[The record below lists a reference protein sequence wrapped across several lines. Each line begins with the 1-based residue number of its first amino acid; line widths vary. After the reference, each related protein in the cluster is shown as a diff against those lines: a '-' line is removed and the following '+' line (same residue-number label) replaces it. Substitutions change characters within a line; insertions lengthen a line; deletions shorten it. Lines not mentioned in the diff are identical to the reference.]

1 MIGAILI
8 LALGM
13 LADDRTAFQ
22 KQAESI
28 AKQKASLEKQTGK
41 PTDSFFTTA
50 WTSPPPV
57 PPAPP
62 APECDAMAETET
74 APLIAAAATSQKV
87 DPKLLHAVIQQES
100 AFRPCAVSAKGAM
113 GMMQLMP
120 ETADELK
127 VTDPFD
133 AEQNI
138 NAGARYLKQLMDRF
152 HGDLKLALAAYNAG
166 PARVDGAAAV
176 PDIAETQD
184 YVSQI
189 LKALEKVK

>member
-1 MIGAILI
+1 MIAAILI

-13 LADDRTAFQ
+13 LADDRSAFQ
-22 KQAESI
+22 KQADSI

-50 WTSPPPV
+50 WTSP
-57 PPAPP
+57 APTLP
-62 APECDAMAETET
+62 APECDAMSEAET

-87 DPKLLHAVIQQES
+87 DSKLLHAVIQQES
-100 AFRPCAVSAKGAM
+100 AFRPCAVSVKGAM

-127 VTDPFD
+127 VADPFD

-138 NAGARYLKQLMDRF
+138 NAGARYLKQLLDRF

-166 PARVDGAAAV
+166 PARVDGAAAAV
-176 PDIAETQD
+176 PDITETQD
-184 YVSQI
+184 YVTQI